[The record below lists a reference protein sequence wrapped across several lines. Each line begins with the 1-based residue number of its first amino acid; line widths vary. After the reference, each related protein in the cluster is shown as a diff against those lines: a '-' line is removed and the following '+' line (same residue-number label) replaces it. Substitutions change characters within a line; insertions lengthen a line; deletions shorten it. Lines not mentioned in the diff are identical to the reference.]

1 MLNLVKIALAALAL
15 LALTLVVNAGVFDAN
30 WRWDDT
36 QILLHAHQY
45 SFWQDFTRPEVWQ
58 QFSPANLTPWL
69 IFSFE
74 VDMIL
79 FGLTPAAFYLH
90 QLVAIAAAGLLLF
103 MCLNLWCRAV
113 FALAGSAL
121 FIVGLPTM
129 LVAEQLMTRHYVEGL
144 VFALAAL
151 YGFVM
156 YLRTERR
163 GALVLALL
171 MYVLAGTAKEIYV
184 PLPALLLLVPDG
196 TWGRRIKASLPF
208 FIVTVLYALWRGY
221 MLGSYSGGYV
231 DSSEYLTFAFV
242 GEVLASFGRFPV
254 LLTGLGWPVVV
265 LLFLGVWGIY
275 LARQRRVP
283 WRALL
288 VAALVLLPLVPLV
301 RSPGIVLADRY
312 LLLPWVMVCFA
323 LAWCVDRIIVVSNK
337 AVAGNN
343 RASSKPPAGT
353 ASSATASSVT
363 SAPAMVLAGTALPII
378 LVIALL
384 HALPVRQA
392 LATVGTEFDVQ
403 AQFLWQ
409 NEDTHAFVPSG
420 NVLPAFWF
428 VTGLRD
434 LKARI
439 SGQGSPL
446 PVVDDLYLAQ
456 RPDTRLFTYDVN
468 CQCMRDVT
476 GAIPERLAQHRE
488 RLRADA
494 ELSLSYR
501 YQQGYFSWQF
511 GPWQEGSYHVVSD
524 TLGVLPLPP
533 VGQLR
538 VTLADNA
545 PFYLRYT
552 SPEGWITY
560 SALNRVVRDG
570 PAVEWS
576 RN

>member
-1 MLNLVKIALAALAL
+1 MINLLKIALAALVL
-15 LALTLVVNAGVFDAN
+15 LTLVAVINTGVFDAN

-36 QILLHAHQY
+36 QILLHSHQY
-45 SFWQDFTRPEVWQ
+45 SFWQDFARPEVWQ

-90 QLVAIAAAGLLLF
+90 QLLAIAAAGLLLC

-113 FALAGSAL
+113 FALAGSVL
-121 FIVGLPTM
+121 FVAGLPAM

-151 YGFVM
+151 YSFVM
-156 YLRTERR
+156 YLRTGRK
-163 GALVLALL
+163 AVLALALL
-171 MYVLAGTAKEIYV
+171 MYVLAVTAKEIYV
-184 PLPALLLLVPDG
+184 PLPALLLLLPDG
-196 TWGRRIKASLPF
+196 NWSARFRASLPF
-208 FIVTVLYALWRGY
+208 FAVTALYALWRGY

-231 DSSEYLTFAFV
+231 DSSEYLSLAFV
-242 GEVLASFGRFPV
+242 GDVLASFARFPA
-254 LLTGLGWPVVV
+254 LLTGPGWPVFV
-265 LLFLGVWGIY
+265 LLFLALWGVY
-275 LARQRRVP
+275 VARRQRVP

-288 VAALVLLPLVPLV
+288 IAALVLLPLVPLV

-312 LLLPWVMVCFA
+312 LLLPWVIVCFA
-323 LAWCVDRIIVVSNK
+323 LAWCADKLLVGRNK
-337 AVAGNN
+337 AAG
-343 RASSKPPAGT
+343 ASSKAR
-353 ASSATASSVT
+353 AATAATPV
-363 SAPAMVLAGTALPII
+363 PVMMLAGTVMPIVLI
-378 LVIALL
+378 VTVL

-392 LATVGTEFDVQ
+392 LASVGTEFDVQ

-409 NEDTHAFVPSG
+409 NEGTHAFVPSG

-428 VTGLRD
+428 VTGLAD

-439 SGQGSPL
+439 SGQGSPM
-446 PVVDDLYLAQ
+446 PMVDDIYLAQ
-456 RPDTRLFTYDVN
+456 QPDTRLFTYDVN

-476 GAIPERLAQHRE
+476 GAIPERLAQHRA

-494 ELSLSYR
+494 ALSLSYH

-511 GPWQEGSYHVVSD
+511 GPWQDGSYHVVSD

-533 VGQLR
+533 AGQRR
-538 VTLADNA
+538 VTLSNNA

-552 SPEGWITY
+552 SPEGWVTY
-560 SALNRVVRDG
+560 SELNRVVREG
-570 PAVEWS
+570 AAVEWS
-576 RN
+576 RSQN

>member
-1 MLNLVKIALAALAL
+1 MTYLLKMALAALVL
-15 LALTLVVNAGVFDAN
+15 LVLTLVVNAGVFDAN

-36 QILLHAHQY
+36 QILLHSHQY
-45 SFWQDFTRPEVWQ
+45 SFWQDFTRPDVWQ

-90 QLVAIAAAGLLLF
+90 QLLAIAAAGLLLF

-113 FALAGSAL
+113 FALAGSVL
-121 FIVGLPTM
+121 FVVGLPTM

-151 YGFVM
+151 YGYVM
-156 YLRTERR
+156 YLRTDRK
-163 GALVLALL
+163 GVLALALL
-171 MYVLAGTAKEIYV
+171 MYVLAVTAKEIYV

-196 TWGRRIKASLPF
+196 NWGARLKASLPF
-208 FIVTVLYALWRGY
+208 FAVTALYALWRGY

-231 DSSEYLTFAFV
+231 ESSEYLTFAFV
-242 GEVLASFGRFPV
+242 GDVLASFVRFPA

-265 LLFLGVWGIY
+265 LLFLGLWGAY
-275 LARQRRVP
+275 MARQRRVP

-312 LLLPWVMVCFA
+312 LLLPWVILCFA
-323 LAWCVDRIIVVSNK
+323 LAWCVDKVIVVRNKAAASNK
-337 AVAGNN
+337 KAA
-343 RASSKPPAGT
+343 AAPD
-353 ASSATASSVT
+353 ATPV
-363 SAPAMVLAGTALPII
+363 PVMMLAGTAIPIM
-378 LVIALL
+378 LVITVL

-403 AQFLWQ
+403 GQFLWQ

-446 PVVDDLYLAQ
+446 PMVDDIYLAQ
-456 RPDTRLFTYDVN
+456 QPDTRLFTYDVN

-476 GAIPERLAQHRE
+476 GAIPERLARYRE

-494 ELSLSYR
+494 DLSLSYR

-511 GPWQEGSYHVVSD
+511 GPWQDGSYHVVSD

-533 VGQLR
+533 AGQLR

-552 SPEGWITY
+552 SPEGWMTY
-560 SALNRVVRDG
+560 SQLNRVVRDG
-570 PAVEWS
+570 AAVEWS
-576 RN
+576 RNQN

>member
-1 MLNLVKIALAALAL
+1 MLNLLKIALAALAL

-36 QILLHAHQY
+36 QILLHSHQY
-45 SFWQDFTRPEVWQ
+45 SFWQDFTRPQVWQ

-90 QLVAIAAAGLLLF
+90 QLLAIAAAGLLLF

-113 FALAGSAL
+113 FALLGSVL
-121 FIVGLPTM
+121 FVVGLPTM

-151 YGFVM
+151 YGFVV
-156 YLRTERR
+156 YLRTERQ

-171 MYVLAGTAKEIYV
+171 MYVLAVTAKEIYV

-196 TWGRRIKASLPF
+196 SWGRRIKASLPF
-208 FIVTVLYALWRGY
+208 FAVTVCYALWRGY

-231 DSSEYLTFAFV
+231 DSSEYLSFAFV
-242 GEVLASFGRFPV
+242 GEVLASFIRFPA
-254 LLTGLGWPVVV
+254 LLTGLGWPVLV
-265 LLFLGVWGIY
+265 LLFLGLTGIY

-288 VAALVLLPLVPLV
+288 IAALVLLPLVPLV

-312 LLLPWVMVCFA
+312 LLLPWVMLCFA
-323 LAWCVDRIIVVSNK
+323 LVWCVDRIIVVSNK
-337 AVAGNN
+337 AATS
-343 RASSKPPAGT
+343 AKDTSAT
-353 ASSATASSVT
+353 DSSATSM
-363 SAPAMVLAGTALPII
+363 PAMVLAGTALPII
-378 LVIALL
+378 LAITVL

-434 LKARI
+434 LKTRI

-456 RPDTRLFTYDVN
+456 QPDTRLFTYDVN
-468 CQCMRDVT
+468 CQCMREVT
-476 GAIPERLAQHRE
+476 GAIPERLAQHRQ
-488 RLRADA
+488 RLRPDAD
-494 ELSLSYR
+494 LSLSYR

-533 VGQLR
+533 AGQLR

-560 SALNRVVRDG
+560 SELNRVVRDG
-570 PAVEWS
+570 AAVEWS

>member
-1 MLNLVKIALAALAL
+1 MTYLLKTALAALVL
-15 LALTLVVNAGVFDAN
+15 LVLTLVVNAGVFDAN

-36 QILLHAHQY
+36 QILLHSHQY
-45 SFWQDFTRPEVWQ
+45 SFWQDFTGPDVWQ

-74 VDMIL
+74 IDMIL

-90 QLVAIAAAGLLLF
+90 QLLAIAAAGLLLF
-103 MCLNLWCRAV
+103 LCLNLWCRAV

-121 FIVGLPTM
+121 FVVGLPSM

-151 YGFVM
+151 YGFVI
-156 YLRTERR
+156 YLRTGRK
-163 GALVLALL
+163 GVLALALL
-171 MYVLAGTAKEIYV
+171 MYVLAVTAKEIYV

-196 TWGRRIKASLPF
+196 DWVRRIKASLPF
-208 FIVTVLYALWRGY
+208 FVVTALYALWRGY

-242 GEVLASFGRFPV
+242 GEVLTSFVRFPA
-254 LLTGLGWPVVV
+254 LLTGLGWPVLV
-265 LLFLGVWGIY
+265 LLFLGLWAAY
-275 LARQRRVP
+275 LARHRHLP

-312 LLLPWVMVCFA
+312 LLLPWVILCFSQ
-323 LAWCVDRIIVVSNK
+323 AWCVDKVIVVRNKAAASNK
-337 AVAGNN
+337 KA
-343 RASSKPPAGT
+343 
-353 ASSATASSVT
+353 ATAPDATPV
-363 SAPAMVLAGTALPII
+363 PVMMLAGTAIPIV
-378 LVIALL
+378 LVITVL
-384 HALPVRQA
+384 HALPVRQT

-403 AQFLWQ
+403 GQFLWQ
-409 NEDTHAFVPSG
+409 NEGTHAFVPSG

-446 PVVDDLYLAQ
+446 PMVDDIYLTQ
-456 RPDTRLFTYDVN
+456 QPDTRLFTYDVN

-476 GAIPERLAQHRE
+476 GAIPERLARYRE

-494 ELSLSYR
+494 DLSLSYR

-511 GPWQEGSYHVVSD
+511 GPWQDGSYHVVSD

-533 VGQLR
+533 AGQLR

-545 PFYLRYT
+545 SFYLRYT
-552 SPEGWITY
+552 SPEGWMTY
-560 SALNRVVRDG
+560 SQLNRVVQDG
-570 PAVEWS
+570 AAVEWS
-576 RN
+576 RNQN